1 MPNICCGVQQQT
13 MLRKYQKILSFP
25 DPLDKMSARVSPKE
39 LVCCRTISIHSC
51 KDNVMSN
58 LVQVQID
65 CRARDK
71 RNCGL
76 MMVTQLKSGLQSL
89 VVMLSLPTHH
99 SFPSALLKVL
109 IPTFN
114 SHADWY
120 CVTTQP
126 DPAAYV
132 NPDECVAI
140 EPNGLP
146 LEGLLAQSLDCDWYM
161 RLDGGVVLTFLCSTC
176 ARPRDHSRPAFRIA

>member
-1 MPNICCGVQQQT
+1 

-76 MMVTQLKSGLQSL
+76 MMVARLNLGSN
-89 VVMLSLPTHH
+89 H
-99 SFPSALLKVL
+99 SSSCCRYPRTSASPSALLKVL

-120 CVTTQP
+120 CVTTHP